1 MEINQRIQM
10 VDKIGD
16 SINPNFMPNPTV
28 IKVIGVGNGGCNAVN
43 RMIEEGLEGVSFIA
57 MNTDA
62 QMLSRSK
69 ADIKVVLGEDVTG
82 GLGAGTDPE
91 RGAEAARRD
100 EKTIANIIEG
110 ANLVFVASGFGG
122 GTGTG
127 ASPVISSIAKQSGA
141 LTIGVITKPFDM
153 EGTLKMSRAEK
164 GIEQMTASVDSLIVI
179 PNENLNDMFEQDIS
193 FEDAL
198 RVVDDILRQAVQ
210 GISDII
216 TQIGFGI
223 NVDFAD
229 VQTMI
234 KHSNGRAHLGIG
246 SGKGEKRLENATLH
260 AFNNPLLDV
269 ENIRNAKGILAN
281 ILCPKDFG
289 LREYKE
295 AMKIIQ
301 EYAAVDANIKI
312 GVCQKEDMHDEI
324 RVTIVATGFEHG
336 NIVKEDVVKPNEE
349 LQNVTQEVEPVLP
362 SKNEKPI
369 DNDIAEAVN
378 IVQNIKNSDSNNSNN
393 NNFKT
398 GYGNDVVMMN
408 NRKEEH
414 NNSNEDKGIAQ
425 NNYHDSRQQEIKRDN
440 TINNM
445 SIDDSS
451 RTNNSIN
458 NNYAMNN
465 EKLEREERLRPSMI
479 LEDDIRESQ
488 SLIKEEEY
496 TDEADDDGYV
506 KASTETTTHEKK
518 NLFKLPYD
526 VLSEDE
532 LSYHR
537 KLGEIEN
544 RQIYDE
550 NDIDTPAFLRRPIE
564 TRK

>member
-10 VDKIGD
+10 VDKISD

-506 KASTETTTHEKK
+506 KVSTETTTHEKK